1 MKQLEEEQPF
11 LYAGVG
17 DIDHKKYSIRYDV
30 HLGLLSQQRQ
40 ELIEEIRKSKEEKG
54 ENMRTIA
61 KYLGYGFGMFGI
73 AGYFIT
79 SSMEFST
86 HLLVTGCFL
95 LLVAE
100 AK

>member
-40 ELIEEIRKSKEEKG
+40 ELIEEIS
-54 ENMRTIA
+54 
-61 KYLGYGFGMFGI
+61 
-73 AGYFIT
+73 
-79 SSMEFST
+79 
-86 HLLVTGCFL
+86 
-95 LLVAE
+95 
-100 AK
+100 